1 MITAPNLSEL
11 SWLSHGFGDRDSVYP
26 GQITTARQIH
36 SCIVLEVGGAGGDRI
51 ADGDGLVT
59 GQPGMLVGVR
69 TADCVPILLADRVR
83 RVVSAVHAGWRGT
96 AAGIAGEAV
105 LLMEEKFGTRPG
117 DVVAAIGPS
126 IGGCCYEVGAD
137 VARHFGTWLPDLE
150 QTATVGFD
158 GGPERA
164 RVDLKTVNRLQL
176 QQLGIQNVWVSP
188 NCTYCCSGFYSFRR
202 DKEQAGRMIS
212 YIGTA

>member
-11 SWLSHGFGDRDSVYP
+11 SWLRHGFGDRHSVYP
-26 GQITTARQIH
+26 EQITTAHQIH
-36 SCIVLEVGGAGGDRI
+36 SCIVLELAGTGGDRI

-69 TADCVPILLADRVR
+69 TADCVPILLVDRVR

-96 AAGIAGEAV
+96 AVGIAGEAV
-105 LLMEEKFGTRPG
+105 LRMQEKFGTRPE
-117 DVVAAIGPS
+117 DVLAAIGPS

-137 VARHFGTWLPDLE
+137 VARHFGTWVPDLE
-150 QTATVGFD
+150 QTAT
-158 GGPERA
+158 PA

-176 QQLGIQNVWVSP
+176 EQLGLQNVWVSQ
-188 NCTYCCSGFYSFRR
+188 NCTYCCSDFYSFRR
-202 DKEQAGRMIS
+202 EKEQAGRMIS